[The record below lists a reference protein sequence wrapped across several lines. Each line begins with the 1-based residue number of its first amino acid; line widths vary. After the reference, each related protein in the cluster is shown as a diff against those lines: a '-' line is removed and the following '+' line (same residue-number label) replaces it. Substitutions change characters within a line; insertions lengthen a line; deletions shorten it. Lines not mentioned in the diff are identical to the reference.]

1 MIGFIFQSF
10 NLIGFKNAV
19 ENVALPLFYQGVGR
33 RKRNQPALEYLD
45 KLGLRDWAHHYPN
58 ELSGGQKQRVAI
70 ARALITQPQIILAD
84 EPTGALDSHTSL
96 EVMEILKDLHRQGLT
111 IVVVT
116 HESGVAYQ
124 TEKIVHIKDGML
136 DTFQEIYGAIM
147 RNKMRT
153 IATGFAVASGLFLI
167 IVLQGAGNGVI
178 NSFEANMGNFSF
190 DAIHIFGGMTTKPFE
205 GIKEGRFIQLDSRD
219 VEMTE
224 RVFPNYVKDVMPSLE
239 KSGLIASFGQQ
250 HISAELMGV
259 RPSWAALDAVKI
271 LQGRFINEIDLQQ
284 KRKVV
289 VISDSNAKD
298 LFPKEREVI
307 GKALDLSGISYT
319 VVGIY
324 KDEQMSNERTF
335 YAPFTTIAA
344 IYNYGRFINRLSMT
358 IHHIESDT
366 VMEQFMDEYTRAASH
381 IHSFAPDD
389 KRALWIWNQAGDS
402 IQMKKAQNILHT
414 AFWIL
419 GLLTLVSGVVGVSNI
434 MLISVKERT
443 REFGIRRAIGA
454 RPWSIIRM
462 VMADLKRKRNENRD
476 IE

>member
-1 MIGFIFQSF
+1 
-10 NLIGFKNAV
+10 
-19 ENVALPLFYQGVGR
+19 
-33 RKRNQPALEYLD
+33 
-45 KLGLRDWAHHYPN
+45 
-58 ELSGGQKQRVAI
+58 
-70 ARALITQPQIILAD
+70 
-84 EPTGALDSHTSL
+84 
-96 EVMEILKDLHRQGLT
+96 
-111 IVVVT
+111 
-116 HESGVAYQ
+116 
-124 TEKIVHIKDGML
+124 ML

-335 YAPFTTIAA
+335 YAPFTTIAS

-462 VMADLKRKRNENRD
+462 VMAESVVITAIFGYIGMLLGVFFCEWMDNTVGNQTMDVGVFQAKYFVDPTVNISTCLIATVIIVVAGALAGFFPARKAVKVKPIDALRG
-476 IE
+476 